1 MGDHPSMSE
10 SESIYDSEQ
19 YDSEQGEVF
28 DEEFAPDA
36 DGEADPEA
44 EDEYDSFVEE
54 QGQVKAPW
62 PSLSASW
69 QRRPQATQ

>member
-1 MGDHPSMSE
+1 MSE

-44 EDEYDSFVEE
+44 EDWVSYTDNTNTNSKPE
-54 QGQVKAPW
+54 KI
-62 PSLSASW
+62 
-69 QRRPQATQ
+69 